1 MSRCSHVVLVQPG
14 ATELCSQMRV
24 VGGLDVSLSP
34 RGIEQVAATG
44 TFLHEL
50 VTKDLAVGAIYS
62 SDSGPAFESAQILAS
77 QLGLPIVATP
87 LLANQSLGLWE
98 GLQKSEIERKYGRR
112 FCSKS
117 TFLDVESPPEG
128 ESGDDVRQR
137 VATIL
142 KKATRRY
149 LGLVI
154 VADDPLIRYVREFL
168 SPAETM
174 ILEAPEKG
182 FSSSQTAPELQ
193 KSPSALGESGHE
205 LATVKV
211 AEVDHCHCELLT
223 ICNTIPAPRIASR
236 WSIFSGWMGQGTGA
250 NSNSVT
256 AVAESQTI

>member
-62 SDSGPAFESAQILAS
+62 SDSGPAFEAAQILAT
-77 QLGLPIVATP
+77 QLGFPIVATP

-98 GLQKSEIERKYGRR
+98 GLQRSEIERKYGRR
-112 FCSKS
+112 FCSKGA
-117 TFLDVESPPEG
+117 FLDVESPPEG

-149 LGLVI
+149 LGLII

-182 FSSSQTAPELQ
+182 YSSSQTAPELQ
-193 KSPSALGESGHE
+193 KSPSSLGESGHE
-205 LATVKV
+205 LSTVKV

-223 ICNTIPAPRIASR
+223 ICNTIPAPRMASR
-236 WSIFSGWMGQGTGA
+236 WSIFSGWMGQSAVA

-256 AVAESQTI
+256 AVTESQTI

>member
-62 SDSGPAFESAQILAS
+62 SDCGPAFEAAQILAT
-77 QLGLPIVATP
+77 QLGFPIVATP

-98 GLQKSEIERKYGRR
+98 GLQRSEIERKYGRR
-112 FCSKS
+112 FCLKGA
-117 TFLDVESPPEG
+117 FLDVESPPEG
-128 ESGDDVRQR
+128 EAGDDVRQR

-149 LGLVI
+149 LGLII

-174 ILEAPEKG
+174 MLEAPERG
-182 FSSSQTAPELQ
+182 LSSSQTVPEKQ
-193 KSPSALGESGHE
+193 KLPRSSGDSDHE
-205 LATVKV
+205 LATANVT
-211 AEVDHCHCELLT
+211 EVDHCHCELLT
-223 ICNTIPAPRIASR
+223 ICNTIPAPRMASR
-236 WSIFSGWMGQGTGA
+236 WSIFSGWIGQAAGA

-256 AVAESQTI
+256 PVAESQTI